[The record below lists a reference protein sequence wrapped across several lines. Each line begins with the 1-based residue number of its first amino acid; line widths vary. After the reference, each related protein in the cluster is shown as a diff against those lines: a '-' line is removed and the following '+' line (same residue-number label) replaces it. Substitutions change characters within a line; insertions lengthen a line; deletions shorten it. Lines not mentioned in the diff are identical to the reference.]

1 MKKINIWELQIR
13 EKKVI
18 QKYVSVMSNCDSI
31 LLLAMV
37 KWVKFKNIAA
47 KVSQTSLTAVTH
59 ASCHGSL
66 ILNTVTICRWCVKE
80 EINISMNLM
89 WHFHDFGCRTKKKQL
104 VSRLLCNVKGYPGLK
119 KYLFQQQFGKFNM
132 KY

>member
-59 ASCHGSL
+59 AWPQF
-66 ILNTVTICRWCVKE
+66 LNPEYCNTMQVVCERRNKY
-80 EINISMNLM
+80 SMNLV
-89 WHFHDFGCRTKKKQL
+89 WHFHDL
-104 VSRLLCNVKGYPGLK
+104 IGL
-119 KYLFQQQFGKFNM
+119 
-132 KY
+132 

>member
-1 MKKINIWELQIR
+1 MKRINIWELQIR

-80 EINISMNLM
+80 EINIA
-89 WHFHDFGCRTKKKQL
+89 
-104 VSRLLCNVKGYPGLK
+104 
-119 KYLFQQQFGKFNM
+119 
-132 KY
+132 